1 VNNRDRDAARDFHE
15 VTKHSYTSV
24 RSDPHALDWENRPLP
39 YKIYPAAG
47 SIALPREL
55 DLSPMPAIQAIAG
68 GIDQSA
74 TAASSS
80 ISPDSS
86 PNAADFSSK
95 THVSSHKTTDST
107 QNFAFS
113 SDLAAENK
121 LDQPLDLETFTR
133 ILFCA
138 DGLTRSKSI
147 GGDAYHF
154 RAAASAGALY
164 PIEIYLAA
172 TGVAELTP
180 GLYHFSPADLKLRG
194 LRRGDWREYLAGAAA
209 RRPALAE
216 ARAILVLSAIFWRSA
231 WKYRARAYRYCFWD
245 AGTILANL
253 MAAANAEGVPAEIV
267 TAFEDAPI
275 ERLIDVDA
283 DREGVICLVALGRTP
298 RPAESPADVA
308 AIAPSTPPASLN
320 LDRSPADEAAIAP
333 STPLAPLDLDTV
345 PLSTRE
351 RTYDDLIK
359 IHRASRLETI
369 DQVRAVAQASLTSE
383 SATAPGEPAS
393 AATESAATQSPAA
406 TESTTANDSTL
417 TSSESAPATPESAP
431 AASESATVASESATV
446 ANESIVPALLPP
458 ADSLGLGETIL
469 RRGSTRL
476 FARESISAEELATIL
491 ATARAPLHV
500 DFLPLVES
508 YLIVNAVD
516 GFEAGAYYYRR
527 DSGTFELL
535 KPGDFRGEAGYLC
548 LEQPLGADCSALV
561 CYMANL
567 DRALETLGNRGYR
580 DVHLEAGI
588 LGGRAYLAAYAL
600 GRGASGLTFYD
611 DDTTQF
617 FSPHAGGKS
626 PLLMVAVGVPQSRSA
641 IIDDPSS

>member
-1 VNNRDRDAARDFHE
+1 VNNRDRDAARGFHE

-39 YKIYPAAG
+39 YKIYSAAG

-55 DLSPMPAIQAIAG
+55 DLSPMPAILAIAG
-68 GIDQSA
+68 GIDESA
-74 TAASSS
+74 TATSSS

-86 PNAADFSSK
+86 PKTADFSPNTHIPSQK
-95 THVSSHKTTDST
+95 TADST
-107 QNFAFS
+107 QNSAFS
-113 SDLAAENK
+113 SDLAAERK
-121 LDQPLDLETFTR
+121 LDQPLGLETLTR

-164 PIEIYLAA
+164 PVEIYLAA
-172 TGVAELTP
+172 TEGAQLTP

-194 LRRGDWREYLAGAAA
+194 LRRGDWREYLARAC
-209 RRPALAE
+209 RMSPALAE

-253 MAAANAEGVPAEIV
+253 MAAANADGVPAEIV
-267 TAFEDAPI
+267 TTFEDAPV

-283 DREGVICLVALGRTP
+283 DREGVICLVALGRSP
-298 RPAESPADVA
+298 RPAESPTVAA
-308 AIAPSTPPASLN
+308 AIALSTPLV

-333 STPLAPLDLDTV
+333 STPLAPLDLDPV

-351 RTYDDLIK
+351 RTYDDLVK

-369 DQVRAVAQASLTSE
+369 DEVRAVAAASLASQ
-383 SATAPGEPAS
+383 SAFLAN
-393 AATESAATQSPAA
+393 ESAAAP
-406 TESTTANDSTL
+406 ESTL
-417 TSSESAPATPESAP
+417 P
-431 AASESATVASESATV
+431 AASESAPASESMLAASKSAPESRPAATQSPDATEYAPVASET
-446 ANESIVPALLPP
+446 IVPAALPP
-458 ADSLGLGETIL
+458 AESLGLGETIL

-476 FARESISAEELATIL
+476 FAREPISAQELATIL

-500 DFLPLVES
+500 DFPPMVES

-516 GFEAGAYYYRR
+516 GFEAGAYYCRR
-527 DSGTFELL
+527 DSGTFELQ
-535 KPGDFRGEAGYLC
+535 KPGDFRAVAGYLC
-548 LEQPLGADCSALV
+548 LEQPLGADCSALI

-567 DRALETLGNRGYR
+567 DRALEALGNRGYR
-580 DVHLEAGI
+580 DAHLEAGI

-600 GRGASGLTFYD
+600 GRGATGLTFYD

-617 FSPHAGGKS
+617 FSPHAAGKS
-626 PLLMVAVGVPQSRSA
+626 PLLMLAIGVPHTRSA
-641 IIDDPSS
+641 IIDDPAS

>member
-1 VNNRDRDAARDFHE
+1 MNNRDRDAARGFHE

-55 DLSPMPAIQAIAG
+55 HLSPMPAIQAISG
-68 GIDQSA
+68 GIDESA

-86 PNAADFSSK
+86 SNAPDFSPK
-95 THVSSHKTTDST
+95 THVSSQKTADST
-107 QNFAFS
+107 QNSAVS

-121 LDQPLDLETFTR
+121 LDQPLDLETLTR

-194 LRRGDWREYLAGAAA
+194 LRRGDWREYLARASA
-209 RRPALAE
+209 RRTALAE
-216 ARAILVLSAIFWRSA
+216 ASAIMVLSAIFWRSA

-298 RPAESPADVA
+298 RPAESPADAA

-320 LDRSPADEAAIAP
+320 LDRSPADEAVIAP

-369 DQVRAVAQASLTSE
+369 DQVRAVAQASLASE
-383 SATAPGEPAS
+383 SATASGEPAS
-393 AATESAATQSPAA
+393 AVPESAATQSPAA

-417 TSSESAPATPESAP
+417 TSSESAPAATEFAP
-431 AASESATVASESATV
+431 VASETATV
-446 ANESIVPALLPP
+446 ANESIVPAVLPP

-469 RRGSTRL
+469 RRGSTRV
-476 FARESISAEELATIL
+476 FA
-491 ATARAPLHV
+491 
-500 DFLPLVES
+500 
-508 YLIVNAVD
+508 
-516 GFEAGAYYYRR
+516 
-527 DSGTFELL
+527 
-535 KPGDFRGEAGYLC
+535 
-548 LEQPLGADCSALV
+548 
-561 CYMANL
+561 
-567 DRALETLGNRGYR
+567 
-580 DVHLEAGI
+580 
-588 LGGRAYLAAYAL
+588 
-600 GRGASGLTFYD
+600 
-611 DDTTQF
+611 
-617 FSPHAGGKS
+617 
-626 PLLMVAVGVPQSRSA
+626 
-641 IIDDPSS
+641 